1 MSKLYDSTYLSVAGV
16 WALILLRT
24 GCAGLLALG
33 AGRAVVVRVERW
45 PGPPRP
51 AQQPVIAPPPA
62 QAGHTGTS
70 RPAPSVYSQYTS
82 RSPPAKMLS
91 EPRTCTLH
99 TSQLR
104 DNESVIVVSGV

>member
-33 AGRAVVVRVERW
+33 AGRAAVVRVERW
-45 PGPPRP
+45 PAPPRP

-91 EPRTCTLH
+91 EPRTLH
-99 TSQLR
+99 PAHLPAA
-104 DNESVIVVSGV
+104 G